1 MNARILPLLALA
13 LAACAGQ
20 VEPQPG
26 SGAGGIVAT
35 DPVTDLP
42 PPTDSSN
49 GGGRAPTPPGV
60 VDPPTTPQ
68 SFPWVASCPAAPSD
82 PWVPAPAPTGTIED
96 LRAYAAAVRASFV
109 GHWKGQQSI
118 FGTTPNVAFDFE
130 ASNHYSGICLDA
142 AQCWATIYNRTD
154 NESPAKK
161 FELVD
166 MSLDGIS
173 SGTIDLVFPPQPA
186 MGENPSDPPYIPA
199 RGTNVLRDV
208 KLDVTGNRL
217 RFDLV
222 SHMQAPPYV
231 AHYDLYRCP

>member
-1 MNARILPLLALA
+1 MNARILPLVALA

-20 VEPQPG
+20 VDPQQPE
-26 SGAGGIVAT
+26 SGAGGIVAS
-35 DPVTDLP
+35 DPVADVP
-42 PPTDSSN
+42 PPASPPN
-49 GGGRAPTPPGV
+49 GGGAPTPV
-60 VDPPTTPQ
+60 VDPPATPQ
-68 SFPWVASCPAAPSD
+68 TFPWVASCPAAPTD
-82 PWVPAPAPTGTIED
+82 AWAPAPLPTGTIED
-96 LRAYAAAVRASFV
+96 FRAYAAAVRASFV

-161 FELVD
+161 FRLVD
-166 MSLDGIS
+166 MSLDGVS
-173 SGTIDLVFPPQPA
+173 SGTIDLAFPPQPA
-186 MGENPSDPPYIPA
+186 MGENPSDPPYVPA
-199 RGTNVLRDV
+199 TGTNVLRDV
-208 KLDVTGNRL
+208 VLDATGNRL

-222 SHMQAPPYV
+222 SYMQSPPFV